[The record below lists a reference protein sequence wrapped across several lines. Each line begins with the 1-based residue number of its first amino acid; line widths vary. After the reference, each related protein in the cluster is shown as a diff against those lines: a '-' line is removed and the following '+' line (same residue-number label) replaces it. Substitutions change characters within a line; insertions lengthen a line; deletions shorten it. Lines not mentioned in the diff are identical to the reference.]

1 MIIRVTCESEGGA
14 QCPQWAL
21 VELQGEL
28 RADLPALASALPAS
42 ALRGDDG
49 GNGREGSVLGSAE
62 GSGSGDCDAGRAW
75 AEGCTPIGVLT
86 CPRQGAVRLQV
97 GHHQLEG
104 AMAALPKPLVLLRKT
119 AVSLLPQGRQRE
131 AAAAEA
137 ERGAA
142 DAWRDGAEG
151 MDVEGG
157 RQEGRGAEG
166 TAGLGAVGGAGEGEA
181 SVGYRVEGV
190 IRCKLIFKTR
200 PKLVLS
206 GAR

>member
-28 RADLPALASALPAS
+28 RADLPALASAL
-42 ALRGDDG
+42 RGNDG
-49 GNGREGSVLGSAE
+49 GNGLEKSLLGTAE
-62 GSGSGDCDAGRAW
+62 GGGAGDCDAGRAW

-86 CPRQGAVRLQV
+86 CPRQVGRGGKRGAVRLTV

-119 AVSLLPQGRQRE
+119 AVPLPRGGQRE
-131 AAAAEA
+131 AAAEEA
-137 ERGAA
+137 ERGA
-142 DAWRDGAEG
+142 RGTRVGAEG

-157 RQEGRGAEG
+157 RQESGGGE
-166 TAGLGAVGGAGEGEA
+166 GAVGQGGGGVAGEGEA
-181 SVGYRVEGV
+181 GVGYRVAGV

-206 GAR
+206 AAR

>member
-42 ALRGDDG
+42 ALRGNDG
-49 GNGREGSVLGSAE
+49 GNGLEKSVLGTAE
-62 GSGSGDCDAGRAW
+62 GGGAGDCDAGRAW
-75 AEGCTPIGVLT
+75 AEGCTPIGALT
-86 CPRQGAVRLQV
+86 CPRQGAVRLTV

-104 AMAALPKPLVLLRKT
+104 AMAALPKPFVLLRKT
-119 AVSLLPQGRQRE
+119 ALPLPRGGQRD

-137 ERGAA
+137 EGGARGT
-142 DAWRDGAEG
+142 RVGAEG

-157 RQEGRGAEG
+157 RQESGGGE
-166 TAGLGAVGGAGEGEA
+166 GAVGQGAGGVAGEGEA
-181 SVGYRVEGV
+181 GVGYRVAGV

-206 GAR
+206 AAR

>member
-42 ALRGDDG
+42 ALRGNDG
-49 GNGREGSVLGSAE
+49 GNGLEKSVPGTAE
-62 GSGSGDCDAGRAW
+62 GGGAGDCDAGRAW
-75 AEGCTPIGVLT
+75 EEGCTPIGVLT
-86 CPRQGAVRLQV
+86 CPRQGAVRLTV

-104 AMAALPKPLVLLRKT
+104 AMATLPKPLVLLRKT
-119 AVSLLPQGRQRE
+119 ATPLPPHRGQR
-131 AAAAEA
+131 AATMAEA
-137 ERGAA
+137 ERGAGGV
-142 DAWRDGAEG
+142 RVGAEG

-157 RQEGRGAEG
+157 RQEGGDGEGA
-166 TAGLGAVGGAGEGEA
+166 AGQGGAGGGGEKEA

-200 PKLVLS
+200 PKLVLA

>member
-42 ALRGDDG
+42 ALRGDGG
-49 GNGREGSVLGSAE
+49 GNGREGSVPGSAE
-62 GSGSGDCDAGRAW
+62 GGGAGDCDAGRAW

-97 GHHQLEG
+97 GHNQLEG

-119 AVSLLPQGRQRE
+119 AAAVPPHGGQRE
-131 AAAAEA
+131 AGAAEA
-137 ERGAA
+137 ESGWRGS
-142 DAWRDGAEG
+142 WGGAQAR
-151 MDVEGG
+151 GG
-157 RQEGRGAEG
+157 EDTAGQEG
-166 TAGLGAVGGAGEGEA
+166 VGGGGEGEA
-181 SVGYRVEGV
+181 RVGYRVEGV